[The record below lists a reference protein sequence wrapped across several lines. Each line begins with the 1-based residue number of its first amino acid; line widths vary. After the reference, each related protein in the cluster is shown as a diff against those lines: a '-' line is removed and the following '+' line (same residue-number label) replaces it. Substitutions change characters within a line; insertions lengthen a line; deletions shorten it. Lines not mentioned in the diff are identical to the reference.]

1 MAKKP
6 NKQQPTAK
14 VAPKPVVPNK
24 VVEKEAATSPKM
36 EFSITARLCF
46 ILAIISIVVY
56 ANSWRNDFV
65 LDDNMVFAK
74 NTIVTQGFKGIPELL
89 QTPRLKGFGYLKN
102 ENYRPLSLVMFAIED
117 QIFGDKPAAGH
128 FFNTI
133 FFAGC
138 VILLFLFLDK
148 LFDRK

>member
-6 NKQQPTAK
+6 NKQQPIAK
-14 VAPKPVVPNK
+14 VATKPVVPNK
-24 VVEKEAATSPKM
+24 AVEKETVTAPKM
-36 EFSITARLCF
+36 EFSITTRLCF

-89 QTPRLKGFGYLKN
+89 LYSHT
-102 ENYRPLSLVMFAIED
+102 
-117 QIFGDKPAAGH
+117 
-128 FFNTI
+128 
-133 FFAGC
+133 
-138 VILLFLFLDK
+138 
-148 LFDRK
+148 